1 MKRLL
6 NRKMSKKNFQNE
18 ELDRVA
24 RDLLGA
30 ARVGDDEIEKIIAA
44 PNLFASVKTRIQKER
59 FAPKPKAIGF
69 PVWNW
74 QTALAIL
81 TLAMLGA
88 AAAIVFKMQNSPQTA
103 EKTIEP
109 SIATP
114 IAQPENPPQIREP
127 EKTFDD
133 RVQRVDLKTKKAKLP
148 NRIERSKKVDQT
160 PTETSDGEF
169 YALALA
175 GNWETD
181 AENLRIVRTELS
193 RSELFALG
201 VNLPVENDTQ
211 KIKTDLLVG
220 ANGVPKAIRFVE

>member
-6 NRKMSKKNFQNE
+6 NRKMSKKDFQNE
-18 ELDRVA
+18 ELDLIA

-30 ARVGDDEIEKIIAA
+30 ARVGNDEIEKIVAA

-81 TLAMLGA
+81 TLAIMGA
-88 AAAIVFKMQNSPQTA
+88 AAAIVFKTQNAPQTA
-103 EKTIEP
+103 EKTVEP
-109 SIATP
+109 HIATP
-114 IAQPENPPQIREP
+114 IALPENPTQIRE
-127 EKTFDD
+127 EKTIDD
-133 RVQRVDLKTKKAKLP
+133 RVQRVDLRTKKTKLP
-148 NRIERSKKVDQT
+148 NRIERSKKADQP
-160 PTETSDGEF
+160 PTETSEGEF

>member
-1 MKRLL
+1 
-6 NRKMSKKNFQNE
+6 MSKKDFQNE
-18 ELDRVA
+18 KLDLIA

-30 ARVGDDEIEKIIAA
+30 ARVGEDEIEKIVAS
-44 PNLFASVKTRIQKER
+44 PNLFASVKAHIQKER
-59 FAPKPKAIGF
+59 FAPKPKGIGF

-74 QTALAIL
+74 QTGLAIL
-81 TLAMLGA
+81 TLAMIGA
-88 AAAIVFKMQNSPQTA
+88 AAAIVFKTQNAPPTA
-103 EKTIEP
+103 EKTVEP
-109 SIATP
+109 QIAKP
-114 IAQPENPPQIREP
+114 IAQPENPSPIRE
-127 EKTFDD
+127 EKTIDD

-148 NRIERSKKVDQT
+148 NRIERSKKANQP
-160 PTETSDGEF
+160 PTEISEGEF